1 MFRLRFRDRGKRMR
15 EAFFQNFL
23 IYTNRHKDLNLT
35 TTKRVSDFL
44 RLKGKRVTVMADGEG
59 ESNGGESRGGQG
71 ERADYRSGSREETDG
86 YESGSQGVS
95 GEALEEADCMIV
107 LGGDGTVLQAARLTK
122 RQHIPI
128 IGVNLGT
135 LGYMTEIETSA
146 LEESL
151 ERLISGDYL
160 QESRMM
166 LNGRITFLD
175 GSVREDWALNDI
187 VISRS
192 GSLQIIKFNIFV
204 NGQFLNDYSAD
215 GVIVTTPTGSTGYN
229 LSAGGPLVEP
239 GAQLIMLTPIC
250 PHSLNQRSIILS
262 CEDVI
267 EIEIPRCREGRVQTV
282 EASFDGSHVMPLRTG
297 DRLRIVRSEETTEF
311 LKLNQVSFLEVL
323 HRKMRT
329 SS

>member
-1 MFRLRFRDRGKRMR
+1 
-15 EAFFQNFL
+15 
-23 IYTNRHKDLNLT
+23 
-35 TTKRVSDFL
+35 
-44 RLKGKRVTVMADGEG
+44 
-59 ESNGGESRGGQG
+59 
-71 ERADYRSGSREETDG
+71 
-86 YESGSQGVS
+86 
-95 GEALEEADCMIV
+95 MIV

-122 RQHIPI
+122 KQHVPI

-135 LGYMTEIETSA
+135 LGYMTEIETSV

-151 ERLISGDYL
+151 ERLISGDYI

-166 LNGRITFLD
+166 LNGRISFLD
-175 GSVREDWALNDI
+175 GTVREDWALNDI

-204 NGQFLNDYSAD
+204 NGQFLNEYSAD

-239 GAQLIMLTPIC
+239 GAKLIMLTPIC

-262 CEDVI
+262 SEDII
-267 EIEIPRCREGRVQTV
+267 EIEIPKCREDRSQIV
-282 EASFDGSHVMPLRTG
+282 EASFDGSHAMPLRTG

-323 HRKMRT
+323 HKKMQT